1 MTCIGCDVPVT
12 EDQPTI
18 KTGCC
23 GSVSHTTCFMN
34 RMYVYYNE
42 WFVRVRCP
50 SCDSLVYSHD
60 AHTAPSSSTV
70 QEPGPGPG
78 PETPV
83 PLDLLREVK
92 KKIAVKNKAF
102 RAARAKVTESHAG
115 FKGQS
120 APLLTAL
127 KEMRREAVKQVRQS
141 PEWRAY
147 YRWGR
152 IADNAV
158 VSVMNTYKL
167 SRNQMIAYKLK
178 LPYRRRSPCYFL
190 QRKFRIRIG

>member
-1 MTCIGCDVPVT
+1 MSCIGCDVPVT

-23 GSVSHTTCFMN
+23 GSISHTTCFMN

-60 AHTAPSSSTV
+60 AHISSSPATVPV
-70 QEPGPGPG
+70 QE

-83 PLDLLREVK
+83 PRDILREVK
-92 KKIAVKNKAF
+92 KKIATKNKAI
-102 RAARAKVTESHAG
+102 RAARAKIMEAYAG

-127 KEMRREAVKQVRQS
+127 KEMRSEAVKQVRQS

-147 YRWGR
+147 YRWGF
-152 IADNAV
+152 IADKAV
-158 VSVMNTYKL
+158 KTVINTYNL

-178 LPYRRRSPCYFL
+178 LPYRRRNPCSSL
-190 QRKFRIRIG
+190 MRKFRIRIG